1 MKLTTLIFFSASLAV
16 GHVLPGPKKSLA
28 GVGPQAADDRWFDWD
43 ESCSD
48 WTSKHL
54 DQLKAGL
61 PNAVGTSVNAANR
74 KYIFEKDPAFAQMF
88 LGQDNRIQYIKE
100 TFDLV
105 TTNAK
110 KPPGERGGNKP
121 GALRFICSAKNE
133 VEDIDGQPYCG

>member
-1 MKLTTLIFFSASLAV
+1 M
-16 GHVLPGPKKSLA
+16 
-28 GVGPQAADDRWFDWD
+28 GPQAADDRWFDWD

-48 WTSKHL
+48 KDQRAKIVTAFEQMTQLSDWTSQHL

-61 PNAVGTSVNAANR
+61 PNAVGTSVNVANR

-110 KPPGERGGNKP
+110 KSPGERGGNKP

-133 VEDIDGQPYCG
+133 VKDIDGQPYCG